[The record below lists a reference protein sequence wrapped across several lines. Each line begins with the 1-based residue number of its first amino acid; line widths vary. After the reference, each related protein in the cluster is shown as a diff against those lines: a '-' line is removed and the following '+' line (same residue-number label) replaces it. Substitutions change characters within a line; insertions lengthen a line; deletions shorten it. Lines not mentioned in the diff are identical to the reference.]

1 MILNL
6 QKKSE
11 RFTHLNLN
19 IYLKAT
25 AIKTVGYW
33 LKRQIYNLMEQNKY
47 TGLPKFS

>member
-25 AIKTVGYW
+25 AIKTVGV
-33 LKRQIYNLMEQNKY
+33 LVEK
-47 TGLPKFS
+47 TDLPFDGTE